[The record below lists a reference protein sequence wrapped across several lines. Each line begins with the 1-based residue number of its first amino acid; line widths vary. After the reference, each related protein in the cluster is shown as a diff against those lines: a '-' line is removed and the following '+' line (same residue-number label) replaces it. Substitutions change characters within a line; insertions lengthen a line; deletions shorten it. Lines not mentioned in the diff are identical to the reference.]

1 MRSFCYFEREL
12 NLTLTGNDPS
22 SPFRKQQTCAKK
34 AIKKITQKKAIHAF
48 HY

>member
-22 SPFRKQQTCAKK
+22 SPFRKQQKKK